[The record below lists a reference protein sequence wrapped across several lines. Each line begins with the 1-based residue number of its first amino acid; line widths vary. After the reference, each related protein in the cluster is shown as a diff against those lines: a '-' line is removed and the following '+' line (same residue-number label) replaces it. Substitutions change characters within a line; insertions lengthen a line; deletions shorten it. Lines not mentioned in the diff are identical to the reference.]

1 MALNDKVMFKLGTQA
16 KIDKMIADKTG
27 YSVGTF
33 YLTKDSDRLY
43 VGQATGL
50 KLLNKS
56 VQVVETTA
64 GLETLTASWG
74 ADAKSHKDDLA
85 YISGTNV
92 LAYFNGTGW
101 TQINPDHNDQLK
113 SVLINVEDAVKGA
126 KVTTEVTVGNI
137 VKSDAFTVTG
147 ANGAKVEKV
156 KDTNN
161 IKITGD
167 TYTMAVNADTTGG
180 KTNDVDIDLTSSL
193 GQAPSK
199 VHLVGGKNVTISKG
213 TANNTINI
221 EAKDTTLS
229 EGVASI
235 TSTGKLTVEI
245 TDTAAKSVS
254 PNVTLG
260 AYLDDGFHAI
270 GGDAKETKSQ
280 WPVYTKAQV
289 DDKFKTLNPMRYRGT
304 LGSSGQHNI
313 TTDFKLVDGLTD
325 VSSGDMFLVSGSAK
339 YGTDKTAKSGDIL
352 IASGTEN
359 DDGVFNG
366 DHPITWNFIPS
377 GDEQALDTQYT
388 FTVDK
393 GTNTM
398 TIYSN
403 LNGAENNVGKIQ
415 LLAGSD
421 IELSTTTN
429 DEDPDVKK
437 GRNQLLTTIAHA
449 ALFDATKNIS
459 KSTANL
465 TQANNTFNAIKNITV
480 NKNGHVTAIETE
492 TVNPITYTPGP
503 GAVDAIDKGV
513 KFSYS
518 LNAGNEAVT
527 DENAYFNLTST
538 TLSVTAA
545 SSATAS
551 VELLWGEF

>member
-16 KIDKMIADKTG
+16 KIDEMITKKTG
-27 YSVGTF
+27 YSIGTF

-56 VQVVETTA
+56 VQVVDTEE
-64 GLETLTASWG
+64 GLTTLTASWG
-74 ADAKSHKDDLA
+74 ADKLSHKDDLA
-85 YISGTNV
+85 YISGKNI

-113 SVLINVEDAVKGA
+113 SVLVNAEDATKGA
-126 KVTTEVTVGNI
+126 KVTTEVEVGEI
-137 VKSDAFTVTG
+137 TKSDAFTITG
-147 ANGAKVEKV
+147 ANGAKVERV
-156 KDTNN
+156 DGRN
-161 IKITGD
+161 IKVTGD
-167 TYTMAVNADTTGG
+167 TYTMAVNAD
-180 KTNDVDIDLTSSL
+180 KDNDVDIDLTSSL
-193 GQAPSK
+193 GQASSK
-199 VHLVGGKNVTISKG
+199 VHIVGGKNVTISKETG
-213 TANNTINI
+213 DTINI
-221 EAKDTTLS
+221 AATDTTLS

-235 TSTGKLTVEI
+235 TSTGELTVEI
-245 TDTAAKSVS
+245 TDTAGKSVS

-270 GGDAKETKSQ
+270 GGNTTETKSQ
-280 WPVYTKAQV
+280 WPVYTKRQV

-313 TTDFKLVDGLTD
+313 TADFNLVDGLTD

-359 DDGVFNG
+359 NDGVFDNT
-366 DHPITWNFIPS
+366 HPITWNFIPS
-377 GDEQALDTQYT
+377 GDEQRMDTQYK

-393 GTNTM
+393 STNTM
-398 TIYSN
+398 TISSN
-403 LNGAENNVGKIQ
+403 LNGTEDDVGKIQ

-421 IELSTTTN
+421 ITLSTTTN
-429 DEDPDVKK
+429 DTPTGDGDK
-437 GRNQLLTTIAHA
+437 NQLLTTIAHA
-449 ALFDATKNIS
+449 ALFDASKNIS

-492 TVNPITYTPGP
+492 TVNPITYTPGL
-503 GAVDAIDKGV
+503 GTVEGIDNGV
-513 KFSYS
+513 KLSYS

-527 DENAYFNLTST
+527 NENAYFNLTST

>member
-16 KIDKMIADKTG
+16 KIDEMITKKTG
-27 YSVGTF
+27 YSIGTF

-56 VQVVETTA
+56 VQVVETEEGLTA
-64 GLETLTASWG
+64 LTASWG
-74 ADAKSHKDDLA
+74 TDALSHKDDLA
-85 YISGTNV
+85 YISGKNI

-113 SVLINVEDAVKGA
+113 SVLVNIEDATKGA
-126 KVTTEVTVGNI
+126 KVTTEVEVGAI
-137 VKSDAFTVTG
+137 TKSDAFTITG
-147 ANGAKVEKV
+147 ANGAKVERV
-156 KDTNN
+156 DGSN
-161 IKITGD
+161 IKVTGD
-167 TYTMAVNADTTGG
+167 TYTMAVNAD

-193 GQAPSK
+193 GQAASK
-199 VHLVGGKNVTISKG
+199 VHVVGGTNVTVSKG
-213 TANNTINI
+213 TANTINI
-221 EAKDTTLS
+221 DAKDTTLS

-235 TSTGKLTVEI
+235 TPAGELTIEI
-245 TDTAAKSVS
+245 TDTAGKSVS

-270 GGDAKETKSQ
+270 GGNTTETKSQ
-280 WPVYTKAQV
+280 WPVYTKTQV

-339 YGTDKTAKSGDIL
+339 YGTDKTAKSGDVL

-359 DDGVFNG
+359 DDGVF
-366 DHPITWNFIPS
+366 DATYPITWNYIPS
-377 GDEQALDTQYT
+377 GDDVALDTNYV

-393 GTNTM
+393 TTNTM
-398 TIYSN
+398 TIYSDV
-403 LNGAENNVGKIQ
+403 NGDENAVGKIQ
-415 LLAGSD
+415 LIAGSD
-421 IELSTTTN
+421 IVLSTTTN
-429 DEDPDVKK
+429 DNGDNTGDK
-437 GRNQLLTTIAHA
+437 NQLLTTIAHA

-465 TQANNTFNAIKNITV
+465 TQTNNTFNAIKNITV

-503 GAVDAIDKGV
+503 GAVEGIDNGV
-513 KFSYS
+513 KLSYS
-518 LNAGNEAVT
+518 LNANDETVTNE
-527 DENAYFNLTST
+527 DAYFNLTST
-538 TLSVTAA
+538 TLAVTAT

>member
-16 KIDKMIADKTG
+16 KIDQMITNKTG

-56 VQVVETTA
+56 VQVVETEA
-64 GLETLTASWG
+64 GLESLTASWG
-74 ADAKSHKDDLA
+74 TDALSHKDDLA
-85 YISGTNV
+85 YISGKNI

-113 SVLINVEDAVKGA
+113 SVLVNVEDATKGA
-126 KVTTEVTVGNI
+126 KVTTEVEVGAI
-137 VKSDAFTVTG
+137 TKSDAFTITG
-147 ANGAKVEKV
+147 ANGAKVERV
-156 KDTNN
+156 DGSN
-161 IKITGD
+161 IKVTGD
-167 TYTMAVNADTTGG
+167 TYTMAVNTD

-193 GQAPSK
+193 GQAASK
-199 VHLVGGKNVTISKG
+199 VHVVGGTNVTVSKG
-213 TANNTINI
+213 AANNTINI

-235 TSTGKLTVEI
+235 TPTGELTIEI
-245 TDTAAKSVS
+245 TDTAGKSVS

-270 GGDAKETKSQ
+270 GGNTTETKSQ
-280 WPVYTKAQV
+280 WPVYTKDQV

-339 YGTDKTAKSGDIL
+339 YGTDKTAKSGDVL

-359 DDGVFNG
+359 DNGVF
-366 DHPITWNFIPS
+366 DATYPITWNYIPS
-377 GDEQALDTQYT
+377 GDDAALDTNYV

-393 GTNTM
+393 TTNTM
-398 TIYSN
+398 TIYSDV
-403 LNGAENNVGKIQ
+403 NGDENAVGKIQ
-415 LLAGSD
+415 LIAGSD
-421 IELSTTTN
+421 IVLSTTTN
-429 DEDPDVKK
+429 DNGDNTGDK
-437 GRNQLLTTIAHA
+437 NQLLTTIAHA

-465 TQANNTFNAIKNITV
+465 TQTSNTFNVIKNITV

-503 GAVDAIDKGV
+503 GAVEGIDNGV
-513 KFSYS
+513 KLSYS
-518 LNAGNEAVT
+518 LNANDETVT
-527 DENAYFNLTST
+527 NENAYFNLTST
-538 TLSVTAA
+538 TLAVTAA

>member
-16 KIDKMIADKTG
+16 KIDEMITKKTG

-43 VGQATGL
+43 IGQATGL

-56 VQVVETTA
+56 VQVVDTEE
-64 GLETLTASWG
+64 GLTTLTASWG
-74 ADAKSHKDDLA
+74 ADKLSHKDDLA
-85 YISGTNV
+85 YISGKNI

-113 SVLINVEDAVKGA
+113 SVLVNVEDATKGA
-126 KVTTEVTVGNI
+126 KVTTEVEVGEI
-137 VKSDAFTVTG
+137 TKSDAFTITG
-147 ANGAKVEKV
+147 AKGAKVERV
-156 KDTNN
+156 DGRN
-161 IKITGD
+161 IKVTGD
-167 TYTMAVNADTTGG
+167 TYTMAVNAD
-180 KTNDVDIDLTSSL
+180 KDNDVDIDLTSSL
-193 GQAPSK
+193 GQASSK
-199 VHLVGGKNVTISKG
+199 IHIVGGNNVTISKG
-213 TANNTINI
+213 TADNTINI
-221 EAKDTTLS
+221 AAKDTTLS

-235 TSTGKLTVEI
+235 TSTGELTVEI
-245 TDTAAKSVS
+245 TDTASKSVS

-270 GGDAKETKSQ
+270 GGNTTETKSQ
-280 WPVYTKAQV
+280 WPVYTKDQV

-313 TTDFKLVDGLTD
+313 TADFNLVDGLTD
-325 VSSGDMFLVSGSAK
+325 VSAGDMFLVSGSAK
-339 YGTDKTAKSGDIL
+339 YGTDKTAESGDIL

-359 DDGVFNG
+359 NDGVF
-366 DHPITWNFIPS
+366 DSTHPITWNFIPS
-377 GDEQALDTQYT
+377 GDDQELDTQYT

-393 GTNTM
+393 STNTM

-403 LNGAENNVGKIQ
+403 LNGTDNSVGKIQ

-421 IELSTTTN
+421 ITLSTTTN
-429 DEDPDVKK
+429 DTPTGDGDK
-437 GRNQLLTTIAHA
+437 NQLLTTIAHA
-449 ALFDATKNIS
+449 ALFDASKNIS

-480 NKNGHVTAIETE
+480 NKNGHVTAIETA

-527 DENAYFNLTST
+527 DEDAYFNLTST

>member
-16 KIDKMIADKTG
+16 KIDKMITDKTG

-56 VQVVETTA
+56 VQVVETEA
-64 GLETLTASWG
+64 GLESLTASWG
-74 ADAKSHKDDLA
+74 TDALSHKDDLA
-85 YISGTNV
+85 YISGKNI

-113 SVLINVEDAVKGA
+113 SVLVNVEDATKGA
-126 KVTTEVTVGNI
+126 KVTTEVEVGAI
-137 VKSDAFTVTG
+137 TKSDAFTITG
-147 ANGAKVEKV
+147 ANGAKVERV
-156 KDTNN
+156 DGNN
-161 IKITGD
+161 IKVTGD
-167 TYTMAVNADTTGG
+167 TYTMAVNAD

-193 GQAPSK
+193 GQAASK
-199 VHLVGGKNVTISKG
+199 VHVVGGINVTVSKG

-235 TSTGKLTVEI
+235 TPAGELTIEI
-245 TDTAAKSVS
+245 TDTAGKSVS

-270 GGDAKETKSQ
+270 GGNTDETKSQ
-280 WPVYTKAQV
+280 WPVYTKDQV

-339 YGTDKTAKSGDIL
+339 YGTDKTAKSGDVL

-359 DDGVFNG
+359 DNGVF
-366 DHPITWNFIPS
+366 DATHPITWNYVPS
-377 GDEQALDTQYT
+377 GDDTVLDTNYV

-393 GTNTM
+393 TTNTM
-398 TIYSN
+398 TIYSDV
-403 LNGAENNVGKIQ
+403 NGDENAVGKIQ
-415 LLAGSD
+415 LIAGSD
-421 IELSTTTN
+421 IVLSTTTN
-429 DEDPDVKK
+429 DNGNNTGDK
-437 GRNQLLTTIAHA
+437 NQLLTTIAHA
-449 ALFDATKNIS
+449 ALFDATKNIG

-465 TQANNTFNAIKNITV
+465 TQTSNTFNAIKNITV

-503 GAVDAIDKGV
+503 GAVEGIDNGV
-513 KFSYS
+513 KLSYS
-518 LNAGNEAVT
+518 LNANDETVT
-527 DENAYFNLTST
+527 NENAYFNLTST
-538 TLSVTAA
+538 TLAVTAA
-545 SSATAS
+545 SSATTS

>member
-16 KIDKMIADKTG
+16 KIDEMITKKTG

-56 VQVVETTA
+56 VQVVETEE
-64 GLETLTASWG
+64 GLTTLTASWG
-74 ADAKSHKDDLA
+74 TDALSHKDDLA
-85 YISGTNV
+85 YISGKNI

-113 SVLINVEDAVKGA
+113 SVLVNVEDAIKGA
-126 KVTTEVTVGNI
+126 KVTTEVEVGAI
-137 VKSDAFTVTG
+137 TKSDAFTITG
-147 ANGAKVEKV
+147 ANGAKVERV
-156 KDTNN
+156 DGSN

-167 TYTMAVNADTTGG
+167 TYTMAVNAD

-193 GQAPSK
+193 GQAASK
-199 VHLVGGKNVTISKG
+199 VHIVGGTNVTVSKG
-213 TANNTINI
+213 TANTINI
-221 EAKDTTLS
+221 DAKDTTLS

-235 TSTGKLTVEI
+235 TPAGELTIEI
-245 TDTAAKSVS
+245 TDTAGKSVS

-270 GGDAKETKSQ
+270 GGNTTETKSQ
-280 WPVYTKAQV
+280 WPVYTKTQV

-313 TTDFKLVDGLTD
+313 TTDFKLVDGLTN

-339 YGTDKTAKSGDIL
+339 YGTDKTAKSGDVL

-359 DDGVFNG
+359 DNGVF
-366 DHPITWNFIPS
+366 DATYPITWNYIPS
-377 GDEQALDTQYT
+377 GDDVALDTNYV

-393 GTNTM
+393 TTNTM
-398 TIYSN
+398 TIYSDV
-403 LNGAENNVGKIQ
+403 NGDENAVGKIQ
-415 LLAGSD
+415 LIAGSD
-421 IELSTTTN
+421 IVLSTTTN
-429 DEDPDVKK
+429 DNGDNTGDK
-437 GRNQLLTTIAHA
+437 NQLLTTIAHA

-465 TQANNTFNAIKNITV
+465 TQTNNTFNAIKNITV

-503 GAVDAIDKGV
+503 GAVEGIDNGV
-513 KFSYS
+513 KLSYS
-518 LNAGNEAVT
+518 LNANDETVT
-527 DENAYFNLTST
+527 NENAYFNLTST
-538 TLSVTAA
+538 TLAVTAA

>member
-16 KIDKMIADKTG
+16 KIDEMITKKTG
-27 YSVGTF
+27 YSIGTF

-56 VQVVETTA
+56 VQVVETEE
-64 GLETLTASWG
+64 GLQTLTASWG
-74 ADAKSHKDDLA
+74 TDALSHKDDLA
-85 YISGTNV
+85 YISGKNI

-113 SVLINVEDAVKGA
+113 SVLVNVEDATKGA
-126 KVTTEVTVGNI
+126 KVTTEVEVGTI
-137 VKSDAFTVTG
+137 TKSDAFTITG
-147 ANGAKVEKV
+147 ANGAKVERV
-156 KDTNN
+156 DGSN
-161 IKITGD
+161 IKVTGD
-167 TYTMAVNADTTGG
+167 TYTMAVNAD

-193 GQAPSK
+193 GQAASK
-199 VHLVGGKNVTISKG
+199 VHIVGGTNVTVSKG
-213 TANNTINI
+213 TANTINI
-221 EAKDTTLS
+221 DAKDTTLS

-235 TSTGKLTVEI
+235 TPAGELTIEI
-245 TDTAAKSVS
+245 TDTAGKSVS

-270 GGDAKETKSQ
+270 GGNTTETKSQ
-280 WPVYTKAQV
+280 WPVYTKTQV

-304 LGSSGQHNI
+304 LGPSGQYNI
-313 TTDFKLVDGLTD
+313 TTDFKLVDGLAD

-339 YGTDKTAKSGDIL
+339 YGTDKTAESGDVL

-359 DDGVFNG
+359 NNGVF
-366 DHPITWNFIPS
+366 DATHPITWNYIPS
-377 GDEQALDTQYT
+377 GDDVALDTNYI

-393 GTNTM
+393 TTNTM
-398 TIYSN
+398 TIYSDV
-403 LNGAENNVGKIQ
+403 NGDENPVGKIQ
-415 LLAGSD
+415 LIAGSD
-421 IELSTTTN
+421 IVLSTTTN
-429 DEDPDVKK
+429 DNGDNTGDK
-437 GRNQLLTTIAHA
+437 NQLLTTIAHA

-465 TQANNTFNAIKNITV
+465 TQTSNTFNAIKNITV

-492 TVNPITYTPGP
+492 TVNPITYTPGL
-503 GAVDAIDKGV
+503 GAVEGINNGV
-513 KFSYS
+513 KLSYS
-518 LNAGNEAVT
+518 LNANDEVVTNEK
-527 DENAYFNLTST
+527 AYFNLTST
-538 TLSVTAA
+538 TLAVTAA
-545 SSATAS
+545 STATAS

>member
-16 KIDKMIADKTG
+16 KIDQMITSKTG

-56 VQVVETTA
+56 VQVVGTEA
-64 GLETLTASWG
+64 ELSQLTDSWG
-74 ADAKSHKDDLA
+74 TDAASHKDDLA
-85 YISGTNV
+85 YISGKNV
-92 LAYFNGTGW
+92 LAYFNGKGW
-101 TQINPDHNDQLK
+101 TQINPDHNDQLQ
-113 SVLINVEDAVKGA
+113 SVVVNVGDATKGA
-126 KVTTEVTVGNI
+126 KVTTEVTVGEI

-147 ANGAKVEKV
+147 ANGVKVEGV
-156 KDTNN
+156 DGNN
-161 IKITGD
+161 IEVTGD

-245 TDTAAKSVS
+245 TDTAGKSVS

-270 GGDAKETKSQ
+270 GGNTTETKSQ
-280 WPVYTKAQV
+280 WPVYTKTQV

-313 TTDFKLVDGLTD
+313 TTDFKLVDDLAD

-339 YGTDKTAKSGDIL
+339 YGTDKTAKSGDVL

-359 DDGVFNG
+359 DDGVF
-366 DHPITWNFIPS
+366 DATHPITWNYVPS
-377 GDEQALDTQYT
+377 GDDVALDTNYV

-393 GTNTM
+393 TTNTM
-398 TIYSN
+398 TIYSDV
-403 LNGAENNVGKIQ
+403 NGDQNAVGKIQ
-415 LLAGSD
+415 LIAGSD
-421 IELSTTTN
+421 IVLSTTTN
-429 DEDPDVKK
+429 DNGDNTGDK
-437 GRNQLLTTIAHA
+437 NQLLTTIAHA

-465 TQANNTFNAIKNITV
+465 TQTSNTFNAIKNITV

-503 GAVDAIDKGV
+503 GTVEGIDNGV
-513 KFSYS
+513 KLSYS
-518 LNAGNEAVT
+518 LNANDEAVT
-527 DENAYFNLTST
+527 HGNAYFNLTST
-538 TLSVTAA
+538 TLAVTAA

>member
-16 KIDKMIADKTG
+16 KIDEMITKKTG

-43 VGQATGL
+43 IGQATGL

-56 VQVVETTA
+56 VQVVETEE
-64 GLETLTASWG
+64 GLTTLTASWG
-74 ADAKSHKDDLA
+74 ADKLSHKDDLA
-85 YISGTNV
+85 YISGKNI

-113 SVLINVEDAVKGA
+113 SVLVNVEDATKGA
-126 KVTTEVTVGNI
+126 KVTTEVEVGEI
-137 VKSDAFTVTG
+137 TKSDAFTITG

-156 KDTNN
+156 DDSNN
-161 IKITGD
+161 IKVTGD
-167 TYTMAVNADTTGG
+167 TYTMAVNAD
-180 KTNDVDIDLTSSL
+180 KDNDVDIDLTSSL
-193 GQAPSK
+193 GQDASK
-199 VHLVGGKNVTISKG
+199 VHIVGGKNVTVSKG
-213 TANNTINI
+213 TGNTINI
-221 EAKDTTLS
+221 AATDTTLS

-235 TSTGKLTVEI
+235 TSTGELTVEI
-245 TDTAAKSVS
+245 TDTAGKSVS

-270 GGDAKETKSQ
+270 GGNTTETKSQ
-280 WPVYTKAQV
+280 WPVYTKRQV

-313 TTDFKLVDGLTD
+313 TADFNLVDGLTD

-359 DDGVFNG
+359 NDGVF
-366 DHPITWNFIPS
+366 DSTHPITWNFIPS
-377 GDEQALDTQYT
+377 GDEQRMDTQYT

-393 GTNTM
+393 STNTM

-403 LNGAENNVGKIQ
+403 LNGTENDVGKIQ

-421 IELSTTTN
+421 ITLSTTTN
-429 DEDPDVKK
+429 DTPTGDGDK
-437 GRNQLLTTIAHA
+437 NQLLTTIAHA
-449 ALFDATKNIS
+449 ALFDASKNIS

-492 TVNPITYTPGP
+492 TVNPITYTPGL
-503 GAVDAIDKGV
+503 GTVEGIDNGV
-513 KFSYS
+513 KLSYS

-527 DENAYFNLTST
+527 NENAYFNLTST

>member
-16 KIDKMIADKTG
+16 KIDKMITDKTG

-56 VQVVETTA
+56 VQVVETEA
-64 GLETLTASWG
+64 GLESLTASWG
-74 ADAKSHKDDLA
+74 TDALSHKDDLA
-85 YISGTNV
+85 YISGKNI

-113 SVLINVEDAVKGA
+113 SVLVNVEDATKGA
-126 KVTTEVTVGNI
+126 KVTTEVEVGAI
-137 VKSDAFTVTG
+137 TKSDAFTITG
-147 ANGAKVEKV
+147 ANGAKVERV
-156 KDTNN
+156 DGNN
-161 IKITGD
+161 IKVTGD
-167 TYTMAVNADTTGG
+167 TYTMAVNAD

-193 GQAPSK
+193 GQAASK
-199 VHLVGGKNVTISKG
+199 VHVVGGTNVTVSKG

-235 TSTGKLTVEI
+235 TPAGELTIEI
-245 TDTAAKSVS
+245 TDTAGKSVS

-270 GGDAKETKSQ
+270 GGNTDETKSQ
-280 WPVYTKAQV
+280 WPVYTKDQV

-339 YGTDKTAKSGDIL
+339 YGTDKTAKSGDVL

-359 DDGVFNG
+359 DDGVF
-366 DHPITWNFIPS
+366 DATHPITWNYVPS
-377 GDEQALDTQYT
+377 GDDAALDTNYV

-393 GTNTM
+393 TTNTM
-398 TIYSN
+398 TIYSDV
-403 LNGAENNVGKIQ
+403 NGDENAVGKIQ
-415 LLAGSD
+415 LIAGSD
-421 IELSTTTN
+421 IVLSTTTN
-429 DEDPDVKK
+429 DNGDNTGDK
-437 GRNQLLTTIAHA
+437 NQLLTTIAHA

-465 TQANNTFNAIKNITV
+465 TQTSNTFNAIKNITV
-480 NKNGHVTAIETE
+480 NKNGHVTSIETE

-503 GAVDAIDKGV
+503 GAVEGIDNGV
-513 KFSYS
+513 KLSYS
-518 LNAGNEAVT
+518 LNANDETVT
-527 DENAYFNLTST
+527 NENAYFNLTST
-538 TLSVTAA
+538 TLAVTAA

>member
-16 KIDKMIADKTG
+16 KIDEMITKKTG
-27 YSVGTF
+27 YSIGTF

-56 VQVVETTA
+56 VQVVETEE
-64 GLETLTASWG
+64 GLTTLTASWG
-74 ADAKSHKDDLA
+74 ADKLSHKDDLA
-85 YISGTNV
+85 YISGKNI

-113 SVLINVEDAVKGA
+113 SVLVNVEDATKGA
-126 KVTTEVTVGNI
+126 KVTTEVEVGEI
-137 VKSDAFTVTG
+137 TKSDAFTITG

-156 KDTNN
+156 DDSNN
-161 IKITGD
+161 IKVTGD
-167 TYTMAVNADTTGG
+167 TYTMAVNAD
-180 KTNDVDIDLTSSL
+180 KDNDVDIDLTSSL
-193 GQAPSK
+193 GQAASK
-199 VHLVGGKNVTISKG
+199 VHIVGGNNVTISKG
-213 TANNTINI
+213 TADNTINI
-221 EAKDTTLS
+221 AAKDTTLS

-245 TDTAAKSVS
+245 TDTAGKSVS

-270 GGDAKETKSQ
+270 GGNTNETKSQ
-280 WPVYTKAQV
+280 WPVYTKSQV

-313 TTDFKLVDGLTD
+313 TTDFNLVDGLTD
-325 VSSGDMFLVSGSAK
+325 VSAGDMFLVSGSAK
-339 YGTDKTAKSGDIL
+339 YGTNKTANSGDIL

-359 DDGVFNG
+359 NDGVF
-366 DHPITWNFIPS
+366 DSTHPITWNFIPS
-377 GDEQALDTQYT
+377 GDEQQLDTQYT

-393 GTNTM
+393 STNTM
-398 TIYSN
+398 TIHSN
-403 LNGAENNVGKIQ
+403 LNGTENNVGKIQ

-421 IELSTTTN
+421 ITLSTTTN
-429 DEDPDVKK
+429 DTPTGDGDK
-437 GRNQLLTTIAHA
+437 NQLLTTIAHA
-449 ALFDATKNIS
+449 ALFDASKNIS

-492 TVNPITYTPGP
+492 TVNPITYTPGL
-503 GAVDAIDKGV
+503 GTVEGIDNGV
-513 KFSYS
+513 KLSYS

-527 DENAYFNLTST
+527 DKNAYFNLTST

>member
-16 KIDKMIADKTG
+16 KIDEMITKKTG
-27 YSVGTF
+27 YSIGTF

-43 VGQATGL
+43 IGQATGL

-56 VQVVETTA
+56 VQVVETEE
-64 GLETLTASWG
+64 GLTTLTASWG
-74 ADAKSHKDDLA
+74 ADKLSHKDDLA
-85 YISGTNV
+85 YISGKNI

-113 SVLINVEDAVKGA
+113 SVLVNVEDATKGV
-126 KVTTEVTVGNI
+126 KVTTEVEVGEI
-137 VKSDAFTVTG
+137 TKSDAFTITG

-156 KDTNN
+156 DDSNN
-161 IKITGD
+161 IKVTGD
-167 TYTMAVNADTTGG
+167 TYTMAVNAD
-180 KTNDVDIDLTSSL
+180 KDNDVDIDLTSSL
-193 GQAPSK
+193 GQDASK
-199 VHLVGGKNVTISKG
+199 VHIVGGKNVTVSKG
-213 TANNTINI
+213 TGNTINI
-221 EAKDTTLS
+221 AATDTTLS

-235 TSTGKLTVEI
+235 TPTGELTIEI
-245 TDTAAKSVS
+245 TDTAGKSVS

-270 GGDAKETKSQ
+270 GGNTTETKSQ
-280 WPVYTKAQV
+280 WPVYTKDQV

-313 TTDFKLVDGLTD
+313 TADFNLVDGLTD

-359 DDGVFNG
+359 NDGVF
-366 DHPITWNFIPS
+366 DSTHPITWNFIPS
-377 GDEQALDTQYT
+377 GDDQELDTQYT

-393 GTNTM
+393 STNTM

-403 LNGAENNVGKIQ
+403 LNGTDNSVGKIQ

-421 IELSTTTN
+421 ITLSTTTN
-429 DEDPDVKK
+429 DTPDGGGKK
-437 GRNQLLTTIAHA
+437 NQLLTTIAHA
-449 ALFDATKNIS
+449 ALFDASKNIS

-492 TVNPITYTPGP
+492 TVNPITYTPGL
-503 GAVDAIDKGV
+503 GAVDAIDNGV

-527 DENAYFNLTST
+527 NENAYFNLTST

>member
-16 KIDKMIADKTG
+16 KIDKMITDKTG

-56 VQVVETTA
+56 VQVVETEA
-64 GLETLTASWG
+64 GLESLTASWG
-74 ADAKSHKDDLA
+74 TDALSHKDDLA
-85 YISGTNV
+85 YISGKNI

-113 SVLINVEDAVKGA
+113 SVLVNVEDATKGA
-126 KVTTEVTVGNI
+126 KVTTEVEVGAI
-137 VKSDAFTVTG
+137 TKSDAFTITG
-147 ANGAKVEKV
+147 ANGAKVERV
-156 KDTNN
+156 DGNN
-161 IKITGD
+161 IKVTGD
-167 TYTMAVNADTTGG
+167 TYTMAVNAD

-193 GQAPSK
+193 GQAASK
-199 VHLVGGKNVTISKG
+199 VHVVGGTNVTVSKG

-235 TSTGKLTVEI
+235 TPAGELTIEI
-245 TDTAAKSVS
+245 TDTAGKSVS

-270 GGDAKETKSQ
+270 GGNTDETKSQ
-280 WPVYTKAQV
+280 WPVYTKDQV

-339 YGTDKTAKSGDIL
+339 YGTDKTAKSGDVL

-359 DDGVFNG
+359 DDGVF
-366 DHPITWNFIPS
+366 DATHPITWNYVPS
-377 GDEQALDTQYT
+377 GDDVALDTNYV

-393 GTNTM
+393 TTNTM
-398 TIYSN
+398 TIYSDV
-403 LNGAENNVGKIQ
+403 NGDENAVGKIQ
-415 LLAGSD
+415 LIAGSD
-421 IELSTTTN
+421 IVLSTTTN
-429 DEDPDVKK
+429 DNGDNTGDK
-437 GRNQLLTTIAHA
+437 NQLLTTIAHA

-465 TQANNTFNAIKNITV
+465 TQTSNTFNAIKNITV
-480 NKNGHVTAIETE
+480 NKNGHVTSIETE
-492 TVNPITYTPGP
+492 TVNPITYTPGL
-503 GAVDAIDKGV
+503 GAVEGIDNGV
-513 KFSYS
+513 KLSYS
-518 LNAGNEAVT
+518 LNANDETVT
-527 DENAYFNLTST
+527 NENAYFNLTST
-538 TLSVTAA
+538 TLAVTAV

>member
-16 KIDKMIADKTG
+16 KIDQMITNKTG

-56 VQVVETTA
+56 VQVVETEA
-64 GLETLTASWG
+64 GLESLTASWG
-74 ADAKSHKDDLA
+74 TDALSHKDDLA
-85 YISGTNV
+85 YISGKNI

-113 SVLINVEDAVKGA
+113 SVLVNVEDATKGA
-126 KVTTEVTVGNI
+126 KVTTEVEVGAI
-137 VKSDAFTVTG
+137 TKSDAFTITG
-147 ANGAKVEKV
+147 ANGAKVERV
-156 KDTNN
+156 NGSN
-161 IKITGD
+161 IKVTGD
-167 TYTMAVNADTTGG
+167 TYTMAVNTD

-193 GQAPSK
+193 GQAASK
-199 VHLVGGKNVTISKG
+199 VHVVGGTNVTVSKG
-213 TANNTINI
+213 AANNTINI

-235 TSTGKLTVEI
+235 TPTGELTIEI
-245 TDTAAKSVS
+245 TDTAGKSVS

-270 GGDAKETKSQ
+270 GGNTTETKSQ
-280 WPVYTKAQV
+280 WPVYTKDQV

-339 YGTDKTAKSGDIL
+339 YGTDKTAKSGDVL

-359 DDGVFNG
+359 DNGVF
-366 DHPITWNFIPS
+366 DVTYPITWNYIPS
-377 GDEQALDTQYT
+377 GDDVALDTNYV

-393 GTNTM
+393 TTNTM
-398 TIYSN
+398 TIYSDV
-403 LNGAENNVGKIQ
+403 NGDENAVGKIQ
-415 LLAGSD
+415 LIAGSD
-421 IELSTTTN
+421 IVLSTTTN
-429 DEDPDVKK
+429 DNGDNTGDK
-437 GRNQLLTTIAHA
+437 NQLLTTIAHA

-465 TQANNTFNAIKNITV
+465 TQTSNTFNAIKNITV

-503 GAVDAIDKGV
+503 GAVEGIDNGV
-513 KFSYS
+513 KLSYS
-518 LNAGNEAVT
+518 LNANDETVT
-527 DENAYFNLTST
+527 NENAYFNLTST
-538 TLSVTAA
+538 TLAVTAA

>member
-43 VGQATGL
+43 IGQATGL

-56 VQVVETTA
+56 VQVVETEA
-64 GLETLTASWG
+64 GLESLTASWG
-74 ADAKSHKDDLA
+74 TDALSHKDDLA
-85 YISGTNV
+85 YISGKNI

-101 TQINPDHNDQLK
+101 TQINPDHNDQLQ
-113 SVLINVEDAVKGA
+113 SVLVNVEDATKGA
-126 KVTTEVTVGNI
+126 KVTTEVTVGSI

-147 ANGAKVEKV
+147 ANGAKVERV
-156 KDTNN
+156 DGNN
-161 IKITGD
+161 IKVTGD
-167 TYTMAVNADTTGG
+167 TYTMAVNAD

-199 VHLVGGKNVTISKG
+199 VHLVGGNNVTVSKG
-213 TANNTINI
+213 TADNTINI
-221 EAKDTTLS
+221 AATDTTLS
-229 EGVASI
+229 EGVSSI
-235 TSTGKLTVEI
+235 DNTGKLTIEFS
-245 TDTAAKSVS
+245 DTAGNNPST
-254 PNVTLG
+254 NVTLG

-270 GGDAKETKSQ
+270 GGNTEETKSQ
-280 WPVYTKAQV
+280 WPVYTKNQV

-304 LGSSGQHNI
+304 LGSSGQHDI
-313 TTDFKLVDGLTD
+313 TTDFNLVDGLTD

-359 DDGVFNG
+359 DDGVFDG
-366 DHPITWNFIPS
+366 THPITWNFIPS
-377 GDEQALDTQYT
+377 GDEQALDTKYT

-393 GTNTM
+393 STNTM
-398 TIYSN
+398 TIYSS
-403 LNGAENNVGKIQ
+403 LNGTENNVGKIQ

-421 IELSTTTN
+421 ITLSTTTN
-429 DEDPDVKK
+429 DTPAGGGDK
-437 GRNQLLTTIAHA
+437 NQLLTTIAHA

-527 DENAYFNLTST
+527 DKNAYFNLTST

>member
-16 KIDKMIADKTG
+16 KIDQMITSKTG

-56 VQVVETTA
+56 VQVVETAA

-74 ADAKSHKDDLA
+74 TDAKSHKDDLA
-85 YISGTNV
+85 YISGTNI

-101 TQINPDHNDQLK
+101 TQINPDHNDQLQ
-113 SVLINVEDAVKGA
+113 SVLVNVEDAVKGA
-126 KVTTEVTVGNI
+126 KVTTEVTVGSI

-156 KDTNN
+156 KDSNN

-193 GQAPSK
+193 GQASSK

-235 TSTGKLTVEI
+235 TSAGKLTVEI
-245 TDTAAKSVS
+245 TDTASKSVS

-270 GGDAKETKSQ
+270 GGDTKETKSQ

-304 LGSSGQHNI
+304 LGDAGQHNI

-325 VSSGDMFLVSGSAK
+325 VSAGDMFLVSGSAK
-339 YGTDKTAKSGDIL
+339 YGTGKSAKSGDIL

-359 DDGVFNG
+359 DDGVFDG

-377 GDEQALDTQYT
+377 GDE
-388 FTVDK
+388 
-393 GTNTM
+393 
-398 TIYSN
+398 
-403 LNGAENNVGKIQ
+403 
-415 LLAGSD
+415 
-421 IELSTTTN
+421 
-429 DEDPDVKK
+429 
-437 GRNQLLTTIAHA
+437 
-449 ALFDATKNIS
+449 
-459 KSTANL
+459 
-465 TQANNTFNAIKNITV
+465 
-480 NKNGHVTAIETE
+480 
-492 TVNPITYTPGP
+492 
-503 GAVDAIDKGV
+503 
-513 KFSYS
+513 
-518 LNAGNEAVT
+518 
-527 DENAYFNLTST
+527 
-538 TLSVTAA
+538 
-545 SSATAS
+545 
-551 VELLWGEF
+551 